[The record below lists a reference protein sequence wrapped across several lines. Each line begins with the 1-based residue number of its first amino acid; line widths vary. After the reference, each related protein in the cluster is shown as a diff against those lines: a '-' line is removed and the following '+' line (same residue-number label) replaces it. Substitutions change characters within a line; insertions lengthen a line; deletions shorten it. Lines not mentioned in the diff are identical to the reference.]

1 MPFWVVS
8 GIGRGMGKLDWVEI
22 VEGEG
27 AVLEV
32 NVGRPGVPL

>member
-1 MPFWVVS
+1 ME
-8 GIGRGMGKLDWVEI
+8 VEI

-32 NVGRPGVPL
+32 NVGHPIVTSGDCGTVILCCEGW